1 MFGQRLRELRVQNG
15 YTQETL
21 SEKIGVSSKTIGIW
35 ERGTREPPLAT
46 VDKLAN
52 IFNVSTDYL
61 LGRNQTP
68 KWATK
73 KDTLELRNFI
83 DQNSEGGMTFDGEDL
98 TKEEKE
104 KVEIAM
110 TQIFW
115 DKLKQIRTREAKKNG
130 GNK

>member
-1 MFGQRLRELRVQNG
+1 MFGQRLRELRLQNG

-21 SEKIGVSSKTIGIW
+21 SDKIGVSSKTIGTW
-35 ERGTREPPLAT
+35 ERGTREPPLTT

-73 KDTLELRNFI
+73 KDTLELRDFI
-83 DQNSEGGMTFDGEDL
+83 GQNSEGGMTFDGDGL
-98 TKEEKE
+98 TKDEKE

-115 DKLKQIRTREAKKNG
+115 EKLKRIKERERRENNG
-130 GNK
+130 KH